1 VFLRGWRSRRLAG
14 ELASECTDGLLSL
27 SPETLLNQY
36 ADPVLATYT
45 RGRSADEFEVEIVAR
60 LTNGSQTEVEVTVTD
75 LPGRRWLTGDG
86 FVKAEDGTV
95 ESRVVSMYFG
105 RPPQGLSRPTS

>member
-1 VFLRGWRSRRLAG
+1 MFLRGWRSRRLAG

-60 LTNGSQTEVEVTVTD
+60 LTHGSQTEVEVTVTD

-95 ESRVVSMYFG
+95 EGRVVGLYFG
-105 RPPQGLSRPTS
+105 RPPQGLRRPTS

>member
-86 FVKAEDGTV
+86 FVKAVDGTV
-95 ESRVVSMYFG
+95 ESRVVGMYFG